1 VTEPAA
7 PGRVVG
13 GRYRIVELL
22 ARGGMASVWIAEDT
36 LLARRVAVKTLHP
49 ELAVDDALRERF
61 RIEAISAASV
71 SHPGIVST
79 YDTGDDDGVA
89 FIVMEL
95 VDGPTVRKLLDDR
108 GRLPAADAVRIARG
122 VALALDQAHRGG
134 IVHRDI
140 KPANVLVP
148 ADGPVKVTDFGIAK
162 ADTGS
167 DLTNTGTIIGT
178 ARYLAPE
185 QVRGEAADARSDV
198 YAVGLML
205 HEMLAGALPFH
216 GDTEMASALARL
228 SVPPDSLPADVAPG
242 LAPIVGRCLALEA
255 ADRYQ
260 SAHALADALDAVVEH
275 DDLPFSVPAAAPPRS
290 ATGTQP
296 VAAPPPTPAPAP
308 PGPARGA
315 TATRTAPRRRR
326 SGWPFALLGAGLLL
340 LGAGVGY
347 VLVTDPSFDDL
358 FGQSEGSG
366 DQVVVPQVIGVSD
379 FDPEGDG
386 SENPGLAGSAT
397 DGNASTTWRTET
409 YDSADFGGLDKSGV
423 GLVLTLASAA
433 DVSSVVVDTEEEGW
447 AGQIYVADAP
457 ADTLAGWGDPVAE
470 GDALGSSTTFTLD
483 PSRRGIA
490 VLLWITGLPDSGRL
504 TIREAR
510 VA

>member
-1 VTEPAA
+1 
-7 PGRVVG
+7 
-13 GRYRIVELL
+13 
-22 ARGGMASVWIAEDT
+22 MASVWIAEDT

-162 ADTGS
+162 ADTAG

-185 QVRGEAADARSDV
+185 QVRGDTADARSDV

-228 SVPPDSLPADVAPG
+228 AVAPDPLPADVAPG
-242 LAPIVGRCLALEA
+242 LAPIVGRCLALEP

-260 SAHALADALDAVVEH
+260 SAHALADALDAVAEH
-275 DDLPFSVPAAAPPRS
+275 DDLPFSVPAAAPRPPPPRS

-296 VAAPPPTPAPAP
+296 VAVPPPTPAPP
-308 PGPARGA
+308 VPARGA

-340 LGAGVGY
+340 LGAAGGY
-347 VLVTDPSFDDL
+347 VLVTDQSLEGL
-358 FGQSEGSG
+358 FGQSSDGGG
-366 DQVVVPQVIGVSD
+366 DQVVAPQVIGVSD

-397 DGNASTTWRTET
+397 DGNAATAWRTET
-409 YDSADFGGLDKSGV
+409 YESADFGGLDKSGV
-423 GLVLTLASAA
+423 GIVLTLASTA

-447 AGQIYVADAP
+447 AGQVYVADAP
-457 ADTLAGWGDPVAE
+457 ADTLAGWGEPVVD
-470 GDALGSSTTFTLD
+470 GDGLGSSTTFTLD

-490 VLLWITGLPDSGRL
+490 VLLWITALPDSGRL
-504 TIREAR
+504 TIREVR
-510 VA
+510 VG